1 MIFVAIT
8 KDQMIGEILQSNPD
22 TAKVFRKFGMH
33 CLGCAIASGETVE
46 QAAQVHGLDLDDLL
60 KALNQVAEE

>member
-1 MIFVAIT
+1 MAIT

-60 KALNQVAEE
+60 KALNQVVKE

>member
-1 MIFVAIT
+1 MAIT
-8 KDQMIGEILQSNPD
+8 KDQMIGEILESNPD

-60 KALNQVAEE
+60 KALNQVVEE

>member
-1 MIFVAIT
+1 MAIT

-60 KALNQVAEE
+60 KALNQVVEE